1 MSQLAKTLKPK
12 SGPNGTFFE
21 AHYQVG
27 ITFGGTELK
36 AFVEWKENVR
46 TLGIAPPSHSTC

>member
-1 MSQLAKTLKPK
+1 MSQLAKTLKPE
-12 SGPNGTFFE
+12 SGPDGTFVR

-36 AFVEWKENVR
+36 AFVQWEENVC
-46 TLGIAPPSHSTC
+46 TLGIAPPFHGVW